1 MQQQQAA
8 GPDTHSGRPGVPA
21 VSPESVQ
28 AALQQQQM
36 ALLQSAHAA
45 VQANLIPPHLIAA
58 VPSLNP
64 TVASKLQRLVQLVD
78 VHQKLGG
85 NQAQLP
91 PVPGYPASAD
101 FNAVIKQQ
109 IVQLRQEVVLAL
121 TSSISIPP
129 PPLASGQTSGG
140 PAGVQAD
147 MMRGGVQSAED
158 MAASSRLSQWK
169 QPTDVVG
176 SSKPPPASGFPSNGP
191 LPSSTGAWPAA
202 VASVGGSVS
211 SDKTGSDSGTGPGL
225 DATTGVAASSLE
237 IEEFVPGK
245 PWQGPS
251 MWRVEDDPYMT
262 PGSVS
267 RSAISAIDDAH
278 VMNVLGSSVGP
289 GARGGAGRPAGGSVW
304 SAETEPRPLGA
315 QTPGAQLGRSI
326 SWAPGDRANAPSK
339 LSTFSTVLFV
349 CLISW
354 SGLPYAQLFTQV

>member
-1 MQQQQAA
+1 MQQQQQG
-8 GPDTHSGRPGVPA
+8 GPGDAHSGRPGVP

-78 VHQKLGG
+78 VHQKLG

-91 PVPGYPASAD
+91 AVPGYPASAD
-101 FNAVIKQQ
+101 FNAIIKQQ
-109 IVQLRQEVVLAL
+109 ILQLRQEVVLAL
-121 TSSISIPP
+121 TSSIPP
-129 PPLASGQTSGG
+129 PPLANQTPGG
-140 PAGVQAD
+140 TAVPTAD

-158 MAASSRLSQWK
+158 VAASSRLSQWK
-169 QPTDVVG
+169 QPTDAVG
-176 SSKPPPASGFPSNGP
+176 SSKPPPPAGTGFPSNGP
-191 LPSSTGAWPAA
+191 LPSSMAAWPSALS
-202 VASVGGSVS
+202 SVGGLTL
-211 SDKTGSDSGTGPGL
+211 SDKTGGDGAGLGSDASGM
-225 DATTGVAASSLE
+225 AAASSLE

-251 MWRVEDDPYMT
+251 MWRVEDDPYIT

-278 VMNVLGSSVGP
+278 VMNVLGSAKMPSVGA

-304 SAETEPRPLGA
+304 SAETDARSLGA
-315 QTPGAQLGRSI
+315 QTPGPQLGRSI
-326 SWAPGDRANAPSK
+326 SWAPGDRANAPSE
-339 LSTFSTVLFV
+339 
-349 CLISW
+349 
-354 SGLPYAQLFTQV
+354 LFTIC

>member
-1 MQQQQAA
+1 MQQQQQA
-8 GPDTHSGRPGVPA
+8 PDAHGRVP

-78 VHQKLGG
+78 VHQKLG
-85 NQAQLP
+85 NQAQL

-109 IVQLRQEVVLAL
+109 ILQLRQEVVLAL
-121 TSSISIPP
+121 TSSIPP
-129 PPLASGQTSGG
+129 PPLANQP
-140 PAGVQAD
+140 PAPVPAD
-147 MMRGGVQSAED
+147 MMRGSNVQATED
-158 MAASSRLSQWK
+158 LAASSRLSQWK
-169 QPTDVVG
+169 QTTPTDS
-176 SSKPPPASGFPSNGP
+176 SSKPPAGFPTNGP
-191 LPSSTGAWPAA
+191 LSTSAAWPA
-202 VASVGGSVS
+202 VS
-211 SDKTGSDSGTGPGL
+211 SLSSAALDKNADSAQQASEG
-225 DATTGVAASSLE
+225 GVAPSSLE

-262 PGSVS
+262 PGSVT

-278 VMNVLGSSVGP
+278 VMNVLGSKMP
-289 GARGGAGRPAGGSVW
+289 ATGAGTRVGVGRQAGSVW
-304 SAETEPRPLGA
+304 PSETDGRPTIQA
-315 QTPGAQLGRSI
+315 PVPQLGRSI

-339 LSTFSTVLFV
+339 YCVSCVCITAPNVLWLV
-349 CLISW
+349 
-354 SGLPYAQLFTQV
+354 VM

>member
-1 MQQQQAA
+1 MQQQQQA
-8 GPDTHSGRPGVPA
+8 PDAHGRVP

-78 VHQKLGG
+78 VHQKLGS
-85 NQAQLP
+85 QAQL

-121 TSSISIPP
+121 TSSIPP
-129 PPLASGQTSGG
+129 PPLANQT
-140 PAGVQAD
+140 PAGLPAD
-147 MMRGGVQSAED
+147 MLRGSNVQSPED
-158 MAASSRLSQWK
+158 LAASSRLSQWK
-169 QPTDVVG
+169 QSADS
-176 SSKPPPASGFPSNGP
+176 SSKPAAGVPANGP
-191 LPSSTGAWPAA
+191 LPTSAAWP
-202 VASVGGSVS
+202 SSVS
-211 SDKTGSDSGTGPGL
+211 STASDKNADGSVQQLPEG
-225 DATTGVAASSLE
+225 ASSLE

-251 MWRVEDDPYMT
+251 MRSVEDDPYIT
-262 PGSVS
+262 PGSVT

-278 VMNVLGSSVGP
+278 IMNVLGPKMPSS
-289 GARGGAGRPAGGSVW
+289 AAGMHAAIGRQGSSVW
-304 SAETEPRPLGA
+304 SNEIDARSTQP
-315 QTPGAQLGRSI
+315 PGPQLGRSI

-339 LSTFSTVLFV
+339 LLLFFIFSSSVTSYVI
-349 CLISW
+349 CTCA
-354 SGLPYAQLFTQV
+354 P

>member
-1 MQQQQAA
+1 MQQQPQQQAA
-8 GPDTHSGRPGVPA
+8 DAHGRVP

-78 VHQKLGG
+78 VHQKLG
-85 NQAQLP
+85 NQAQL

-109 IVQLRQEVVLAL
+109 ILQLRQEVVLAL
-121 TSSISIPP
+121 TSSIPP
-129 PPLASGQTSGG
+129 PPLANQA
-140 PAGVQAD
+140 PAAVPAD
-147 MMRGGVQSAED
+147 MMRGGNVQSPED
-158 MAASSRLSQWK
+158 LAAASRLSQWK
-169 QPTDVVG
+169 QPTDSLG
-176 SSKPPPASGFPSNGP
+176 KPPAGFPSNGP
-191 LPSSTGAWPAA
+191 LPTSAAWPA
-202 VASVGGSVS
+202 VSSVGSTE
-211 SDKTGSDSGTGPGL
+211 SDKNADGGAQQVTEAG
-225 DATTGVAASSLE
+225 AASSLE

-262 PGSVS
+262 PGSVT

-278 VMNVLGSSVGP
+278 VMNVLGSKMP
-289 GARGGAGRPAGGSVW
+289 AGARSGPARQGSSMWSGETDARP
-304 SAETEPRPLGA
+304 TA
-315 QTPGAQLGRSI
+315 QTPGPQLGRSI

-339 LSTFSTVLFV
+339 
-349 CLISW
+349 CLLL
-354 SGLPYAQLFTQV
+354 SGLLM

>member
-1 MQQQQAA
+1 MQQQQQQQA
-8 GPDTHSGRPGVPA
+8 PDAHGRVP

-78 VHQKLGG
+78 VHQKLG
-85 NQAQLP
+85 NQAQL

-109 IVQLRQEVVLAL
+109 ILQLRQEVVLAL
-121 TSSISIPP
+121 TSSIPP
-129 PPLASGQTSGG
+129 PPLANQPSAAV
-140 PAGVQAD
+140 PADV
-147 MMRGGVQSAED
+147 MRGSNVQSPED
-158 MAASSRLSQWK
+158 LAASSRLSQWK
-169 QPTDVVG
+169 QPTD
-176 SSKPPPASGFPSNGP
+176 SPNKPPAGFPSNGP
-191 LPSSTGAWPAA
+191 LPTSVAWSA
-202 VASVGGSVS
+202 VPSVS
-211 SDKTGSDSGTGPGL
+211 SAASDKGTDSGSVQQVSEG
-225 DATTGVAASSLE
+225 GVASSLE

-262 PGSVS
+262 PGSVT

-278 VMNVLGSSVGP
+278 VMNVLGSKMPSSATGI
-289 GARGGAGRPAGGSVW
+289 RMGAGRQGSGVW
-304 SAETEPRPLGA
+304 SGETDARPTT
-315 QTPGAQLGRSI
+315 QTAGPQLGRSI
-326 SWAPGDRANAPSK
+326 SWAPGDRSNAPSK
-339 LSTFSTVLFV
+339 CTFGVCAVKYMYVSIPCHRILVSDSQSVLPLLDVNFLLSVRIT
-349 CLISW
+349 
-354 SGLPYAQLFTQV
+354 